1 MPFNGIVS
9 TIRGWRSR
17 PLTTAAVVVLA
28 LGAVG
33 DIWYSIKDALRSP
46 DQRII
51 DAGHHA
57 GSARTVANILQV
69 ADNICASLR
78 LDHSLSAAQGIA
90 GDQLFI
96 TGTDP
101 TRWIAFIHV
110 VVDNQCP
117 DAGEHL
123 HGDED

>member
-1 MPFNGIVS
+1 MRLNSILS
-9 TIRGWRSR
+9 AIRGWRSR
-17 PLTTAAVVVLA
+17 PLTTAVVVVLA

-33 DIWYSIKDALRSP
+33 STWYSIKDALRSP

-51 DAGHHA
+51 DAGRHA
-57 GSARTVANILQV
+57 GSAITVANILQV
-69 ADNICASLR
+69 ADNVCASLR
-78 LDHSLSAAQGIA
+78 LDHSLSVAQGLA

-101 TRWIAFIHV
+101 TRWITFIHV
-110 VVDNQCP
+110 VVDNRCP